1 MSRKKNKTPSPP
13 KQPTPAPAVAPLSKS
28 RRRIFTT
35 VALLLPIVL
44 LILLEIALRAAGYG
58 DQLRLAHRVA
68 EEGRV
73 WWEINRDVGRRY
85 FGLQPE
91 FARQAEEGR
100 LAFVK
105 PTNGFRV
112 ICLGESSMAG
122 FPYNKNAA
130 MPGIL
135 RTYLQQLFPDREI
148 EVVNLGIA
156 ATNSFAVRD
165 LMRDVLALAPDVIL
179 IYAGHNE
186 FYGALGAAST
196 FSLGGNRT
204 LVNLYLRLLRY
215 RTFYLLQQAV
225 RQLAGLFQDRP
236 NSVTKS
242 VMQTMARQ
250 QTIPYGSTV
259 FETTCAAFAKN
270 LDETLA
276 LAHTS
281 RVPVLVGNLVSNLK
295 DQPPFVSASSF
306 NLRAEQEKDWRDIFT
321 AGEQLLQARQ
331 PQLALE
337 NFLSAAQIDSSPA
350 LLSFNLAKCFLS
362 AGDTGKAAP
371 LFSRAR
377 DLDLLRFRAPDTFN
391 VIIENV
397 CKKNTAPMIDLEHA
411 FRARSRGGIIGNEL
425 IAEHLHP
432 IVHGYALMAKTFLH
446 GLQSVNMLPA
456 FVDSARLANLPEN
469 LAALNITVLDEEIG
483 RLRILSL
490 TSEWP
495 FKQAINLP
503 ILMDAQITPLVQEI
517 ATRYLN
523 REISW
528 GQAHVALAEQLTK
541 MKKYEAALAEY
552 RTLAQ
557 EYPDEHAVFENI
569 GETLISLQ
577 RYAEALPAFSRALE
591 LNPNSPLARAG
602 AGKAFMFLAK
612 YPEAEAAFSAALK
625 LDDAARQFSPA
636 QRSFI
641 FYLWGGALTNLH
653 RYPEAETKFIEALR
667 IDPRNVLAQNFLST
681 LRAKTHKG
689 Q

>member
-1 MSRKKNKTPSPP
+1 MSKKKNKAVSTPKRPA
-13 KQPTPAPAVAPLSKS
+13 PAPAVAPLSKS
-28 RRRIFTT
+28 RRRIFTA
-35 VALLLPIVL
+35 VALLLPIVF
-44 LILLEIALRAAGYG
+44 LILFEAVLRMAGYG
-58 DQLRLAHRVA
+58 DDLHLARRIEA
-68 EEGRV
+68 KGRI
-73 WWEINRDVGRRY
+73 WWEINQNVGRRY

-91 FARQAEEGR
+91 FARQAEEAR
-100 LAFVK
+100 LAYAK
-105 PTNGFRV
+105 PANSFRV

-156 ATNSFAVRD
+156 AINSFAVRD

-186 FYGALGAAST
+186 FYGALGAGST

-215 RTFYLLQQAV
+215 RTFYLLQQTV
-225 RQLAGLFQDRP
+225 RQVAGSLQNRAI
-236 NSVTKS
+236 STTKS
-242 VMQTMARQ
+242 VMETMARQ
-250 QTIPYGSTV
+250 QTIPYGSEV
-259 FETTCAAFAKN
+259 FKIASAAFAKN

-276 LAHTS
+276 LARAA

-295 DQPPFVSASSF
+295 DQPPFVSASSL
-306 NLRAEQEKDWRDIFT
+306 NLRAEEEKDWRNIFA
-321 AGEQLLQARQ
+321 AGEQLLQAGQ

-337 NFLSAAQIDSSPA
+337 KFLSAARIDSSPA
-350 LLSFNLAKCFLS
+350 QLSFNLAKCFLS
-362 AGDTGKAAP
+362 AGDSGKAAP

-391 VIIENV
+391 VIIETV
-397 CKKNTAPMIDLEHA
+397 CKKNAVPMIDLERA

-432 IVHGYALMAKTFLH
+432 TAHGYALMAKVFLQ
-446 GLQSVNMLPA
+446 GLQTANLLPA
-456 FVDSARLANLPEN
+456 SVDSARLANLPEN
-469 LAALNITVLDEEIG
+469 LTALNITVLDEEIG

-495 FKQAINLP
+495 FQQAIHLP
-503 ILMDAQITPLVQEI
+503 VAMDAQIAPLVQEI

-552 RTLAQ
+552 RALAQ
-557 EYPDEHAVFENI
+557 EYSDEHAVFENV

-577 RYAEALPAFSRALE
+577 RYVEALPAFTRALV

-602 AGKAFMFLAK
+602 VGKAFMFLAR
-612 YPEAEAAFSAALK
+612 YPEAEAAFHEALK
-625 LDDAARQFSPA
+625 LDDAARQFSPP

-653 RYPEAETKFIEALR
+653 QYPEAEEKFIEALR
-667 IDPRNVLAQNFLST
+667 IDPGNVLAQNFLST
-681 LRAKTHKG
+681 LRAKIHK
-689 Q
+689 

>member
-1 MSRKKNKTPSPP
+1 MSKKKNKAVSTP
-13 KQPTPAPAVAPLSKS
+13 KRLTPAPAVAPWSKS
-28 RRRIFTT
+28 RRRIFTA
-35 VALLLPIVL
+35 VALLLPIVF
-44 LILLEIALRAAGYG
+44 LILFEAVLRMAGYG
-58 DQLRLAHRVA
+58 DDLHLARRIEA
-68 EEGRV
+68 KGRI
-73 WWEINRDVGRRY
+73 WWEINQNVGRRY

-91 FARQAEEGR
+91 FARQAEEAR
-100 LAFVK
+100 LAYAK
-105 PTNGFRV
+105 PANSFRV

-156 ATNSFAVRD
+156 AINSFAVRD

-186 FYGALGAAST
+186 FYGALGAGST

-215 RTFYLLQQAV
+215 RTFYLLQQTV
-225 RQLAGLFQDRP
+225 RHVAGLFQNRAISP
-236 NSVTKS
+236 TKS
-242 VMQTMARQ
+242 VMETMARQ
-250 QTIPYGSTV
+250 QTIPYGSEV
-259 FETTCAAFAKN
+259 FKIASAAFAKN

-276 LAHTS
+276 LARAA

-295 DQPPFVSASSF
+295 DQPPFVSASSL
-306 NLRAEQEKDWRDIFT
+306 NLRAEEEKDWRNIFA

-331 PQLALE
+331 PQPALE
-337 NFLSAAQIDSSPA
+337 KFLSAARIDSSPA
-350 LLSFNLAKCFLS
+350 QLSFNLAECFLS
-362 AGDTGKAAP
+362 AGDSSKAAP

-397 CKKNTAPMIDLEHA
+397 CKKNAAPVIDIERA
-411 FRARSRGGIIGNEL
+411 FRERSRGGIIGNEL

-432 IVHGYALMAKTFLH
+432 TAHGYVLMAKLFLQ
-446 GLQSVNMLPA
+446 GLQTATLLPA
-456 FVDSARLANLPEN
+456 AIDSARLANLPEN

-495 FKQAINLP
+495 YKRAINLP
-503 ILMDAQITPLVQEI
+503 VLMDAQIAPLVQEI
-517 ATRYLN
+517 ATRYIN

-557 EYPDEHAVFENI
+557 EYPDEHAVFENV

-577 RYAEALPAFSRALE
+577 RYAEALPAFTRALA

-602 AGKAFMFLAK
+602 VGKAFMFLAR
-612 YPEAEAAFSAALK
+612 YPEAEAAFSEALK
-625 LDDAARQFSPA
+625 LDDAARQFSSS

-641 FYLWGGALTNLH
+641 LYLWGGALTNLQ
-653 RYPEAETKFIEALR
+653 RYPEAEGKFIEALR
-667 IDPRNVLAQNFLST
+667 IDPANILARNFLAT
-681 LRAKTHKG
+681 LRAKIHK
-689 Q
+689 